1 MAGLFKEAELNKYGL
16 NRGEVL
22 HHSVKGFIGISAE
35 QYAKLE
41 PAEAQELRVQ
51 RAVESCKG
59 LPYFLQQVLSK
70 MLRWEA
76 LERPNFIKL
85 RKIFQDEND
94 RLALNIDNKT
104 FVDDLLN
111 NVMT

>member
-1 MAGLFKEAELNKYGL
+1 
-16 NRGEVL
+16 
-22 HHSVKGFIGISAE
+22 
-35 QYAKLE
+35 
-41 PAEAQELRVQ
+41 
-51 RAVESCKG
+51 
-59 LPYFLQQVLSK
+59 